1 MSGGS
6 ANPGAGRDQTERS
19 RRKLLASYLFFLVI
33 ISELPFLSIH
43 NLSGDTPCYNR
54 GMDVIVCHISALHY
68 WLSHIG
74 SPRIDAL
81 QSALAPQLGI
91 PLRESEIAAAV
102 SILPKERQREKV
114 HLLTKTHE
122 AARHSHDIAVH
133 TTSLE
138 LTPADFHLAA
148 PGVFVCSPEFALIQS
163 AQTLDEIEFLRIA
176 FALCGTY
183 RVGTNDAYPLTT
195 PLKINQMLTRMTG
208 LNGAKFARRLTP
220 YILAGAASPRETQ
233 LVLHLCLPY
242 RMGGYGIAYPQLNPR
257 IDLPAHVQRLTG
269 NSVLFPDLFW
279 PDKNIAVE
287 YDSDKWHTGSSRIAN
302 DARRRNI
309 FVHLGITE
317 ICVTKREFNDLI
329 AFDKTA
335 RILSRRLRHR
345 VHPRSEE
352 FDSRQMKLRKKL
364 LAPLL
369 PVQK

>member
-1 MSGGS
+1 MTPS
-6 ANPGAGRDQTERS
+6 N
-19 RRKLLASYLFFLVI
+19 
-33 ISELPFLSIH
+33 LP
-43 NLSGDTPCYNR
+43 
-54 GMDVIVCHISALHY
+54 
-68 WLSHIG
+68 
-74 SPRIDAL
+74 
-81 QSALAPQLGI
+81 LAPQLGI
-91 PLRESEIAAAV
+91 PSSRIRDSCSCEHPS
-102 SILPKERQREKV
+102 PKSGNARRFIFSPRRTKQRG
-114 HLLTKTHE
+114 TRTIS
-122 AARHSHDIAVH
+122 RFIQPP
-133 TTSLE
+133 LE

-163 AQTLDEIEFLRIA
+163 APSLSEIEFLRIA

-208 LNGAKFARRLTP
+208 LNGAKPARRLTP

-242 RMGGYGIAYPQLNPR
+242 RMGGYGIAHPQLNPR

-269 NSVLFPDLFW
+269 SSVLFPDLFW
-279 PDKNIAVE
+279 PDKHIAVE

-369 PVQK
+369 PVQNDDKL

>member
-1 MSGGS
+1 
-6 ANPGAGRDQTERS
+6 
-19 RRKLLASYLFFLVI
+19 
-33 ISELPFLSIH
+33 
-43 NLSGDTPCYNR
+43 
-54 GMDVIVCHISALHY
+54 MDVIVCHISALHY
-68 WLSHIG
+68 WLSQIG

-81 QSALAPQLGI
+81 PSALAPQLGI

-102 SILPKERQREKV
+102 SILPEERQREKV

-122 AARHSHDIAVH
+122 AARHSHDVAIH
-133 TTSLE
+133 TTTLE
-138 LTPADFHLAA
+138 LGPADFHLAA

-163 AQTLDEIEFLRIA
+163 AQTLGEIEFLQIA

-183 RVGTNDAYPLTT
+183 RVGINDAYPLTT
-195 PLKINQMLTRMTG
+195 PLRINQMLDRMTG
-208 LNGAKFARRLTP
+208 LNGAKFARRLIP
-220 YILAGAASPRETQ
+220 HILAGAASPRETQ

-242 RMGGYGIAYPQLNPR
+242 RMGGYGIPHPQLNPR
-257 IDLPAHVQRLTG
+257 IGLPAHVQRLTG

-309 FVHLGITE
+309 LVHLGITE
-317 ICVTKREFNDLI
+317 ICITKRQFNDLI

-345 VHPRSEE
+345 IHPRSEE
-352 FDSRQMKLRKKL
+352 FRGRQMKLRKQL

-369 PVQK
+369 RVQK

>member
-1 MSGGS
+1 
-6 ANPGAGRDQTERS
+6 
-19 RRKLLASYLFFLVI
+19 
-33 ISELPFLSIH
+33 
-43 NLSGDTPCYNR
+43 
-54 GMDVIVCHISALHY
+54 
-68 WLSHIG
+68 
-74 SPRIDAL
+74 
-81 QSALAPQLGI
+81 
-91 PLRESEIAAAV
+91 
-102 SILPKERQREKV
+102 
-114 HLLTKTHE
+114 
-122 AARHSHDIAVH
+122 
-133 TTSLE
+133 
-138 LTPADFHLAA
+138 
-148 PGVFVCSPEFALIQS
+148 
-163 AQTLDEIEFLRIA
+163 
-176 FALCGTY
+176 
-183 RVGTNDAYPLTT
+183 
-195 PLKINQMLTRMTG
+195 MLTRMTG

-287 YDSDKWHTGSSRIAN
+287 YDSDKWHTESSRIAN
-302 DARRRNI
+302 DARRHNI

>member
-1 MSGGS
+1 
-6 ANPGAGRDQTERS
+6 
-19 RRKLLASYLFFLVI
+19 
-33 ISELPFLSIH
+33 
-43 NLSGDTPCYNR
+43 
-54 GMDVIVCHISALHY
+54 MDVIVCHISALHY
-68 WLSHIG
+68 WLSQIG

-102 SILPKERQREKV
+102 SILPEERQRERV
-114 HLLTKTHE
+114 HLLVKTHE
-122 AARHSHDIAVH
+122 AARHSRDVAVH

-138 LTPADFHLAA
+138 LGPADFHLAA

-163 AQTLDEIEFLRIA
+163 AQTLGEIEFLRIA

-183 RVGTNDAYPLTT
+183 RVGINDAYPLTT
-195 PLKINQMLTRMTG
+195 PLRINQMLDRMTG
-208 LNGAKFARRLTP
+208 LNGAKFARRLIP
-220 YILAGAASPRETQ
+220 HILAGAASPRETQ

-242 RMGGYGIAYPQLNPR
+242 RMGGYGIPHPQLNPR

-309 FVHLGITE
+309 LVHLGITE
-317 ICVTKREFNDLI
+317 ICITKRQFNDLI

-335 RILSRRLRHR
+335 RILSRQLRHR
-345 VHPRSEE
+345 IHPRSEE
-352 FDSRQMKLRKKL
+352 FRGRQMKLRKQL

-369 PVQK
+369 RVQK

>member
-1 MSGGS
+1 
-6 ANPGAGRDQTERS
+6 
-19 RRKLLASYLFFLVI
+19 
-33 ISELPFLSIH
+33 
-43 NLSGDTPCYNR
+43 
-54 GMDVIVCHISALHY
+54 MDVIVCHISALHY

-102 SILPKERQREKV
+102 SILPEERQREKV

-148 PGVFVCSPEFALIQS
+148 PGVFVCTPEFALIQS

-208 LNGAKFARRLTP
+208 LNGAKPARRLTP

-279 PDKNIAVE
+279 PDKHIAVE
-287 YDSDKWHTGSSRIAN
+287 YDIPGPITVPCDVDMVKTIMRNLMSNAIKYSNEGGRIVISVRETPTHAVISVRDFGTGI
-302 DARRRNI
+302 
-309 FVHLGITE
+309 
-317 ICVTKREFNDLI
+317 
-329 AFDKTA
+329 
-335 RILSRRLRHR
+335 
-345 VHPRSEE
+345 SEE
-352 FDSRQMKLRKKL
+352 NLPKL
-364 LAPLL
+364 LNPDA
-369 PVQK
+369 

>member
-6 ANPGAGRDQTERS
+6 ANPGAGRGQTERS
-19 RRKLLASYLFFLVI
+19 YRKLLVSYLFFLIVI
-33 ISELPFLSIH
+33 RQLPILLIF
-43 NLSGDTPCYNR
+43 NLSGVILCYNR
-54 GMDVIVCHISALHY
+54 GMDVVVCHISALHY
-68 WLSHIG
+68 WLSHVG
-74 SPRIDAL
+74 SPRMDDFR
-81 QSALAPQLGI
+81 STSTPQLSV
-91 PLRESEIAAAV
+91 PLRESEITAAT
-102 SILPKERQREKV
+102 SILPEERQHEKV
-114 HLLTKTHE
+114 HLLVETHE
-122 AARHSHDIAVH
+122 AARHSHDVAIH
-133 TTSLE
+133 TTTLE
-138 LTPADFHLAA
+138 LGPADFHLAA

-208 LNGAKFARRLTP
+208 LNGAKPARRLTP

-279 PDKNIAVE
+279 PDKHIAVE

>member
-1 MSGGS
+1 
-6 ANPGAGRDQTERS
+6 
-19 RRKLLASYLFFLVI
+19 
-33 ISELPFLSIH
+33 
-43 NLSGDTPCYNR
+43 
-54 GMDVIVCHISALHY
+54 
-68 WLSHIG
+68 
-74 SPRIDAL
+74 
-81 QSALAPQLGI
+81 
-91 PLRESEIAAAV
+91 
-102 SILPKERQREKV
+102 
-114 HLLTKTHE
+114 
-122 AARHSHDIAVH
+122 
-133 TTSLE
+133 
-138 LTPADFHLAA
+138 
-148 PGVFVCSPEFALIQS
+148 
-163 AQTLDEIEFLRIA
+163 
-176 FALCGTY
+176 
-183 RVGTNDAYPLTT
+183 
-195 PLKINQMLTRMTG
+195 MLTRMTG
-208 LNGAKFARRLTP
+208 LNGAKPARRLTP

-279 PDKNIAVE
+279 PDKHIAVE

-309 FVHLGITE
+309 FAHLGITE

-352 FDSRQMKLRKKL
+352 FDSKQMKLRKKL